1 MAQNAATR
9 GCSKCC
15 TGHTDQLLSTAVLAM
30 QMIMHHV
37 VQCSHGSI
45 LCSRSAALVVRLT
58 MLQLLTPT
66 SYSPQSER
74 GSQSILPLLFRPAS
88 RARYCLVHNVAKCDI
103 DYVPSTGHARS
114 YDTTSLAR
122 MACASFFRKPCR
134 PCPLL
139 LPNVHSST
147 PFSLFGAMRGL
158 CKSYE

>member
-1 MAQNAATR
+1 MCIR
-9 GCSKCC
+9 DS
-15 TGHTDQLLSTAVLAM
+15 
-30 QMIMHHV
+30 V

-66 SYSPQSER
+66 SYAPQSER

-114 YDTTSLAR
+114 YDTTSFAR

-134 PCPLL
+134 PRTRCPLL
-139 LPNVHSST
+139 ITAHGPRFLPHVPFCHALCSST
-147 PFSLFGAMRGL
+147 RAASSPPSPWNLRARPIFKAFIVLS
-158 CKSYE
+158 